1 MPNRKRSPIEYKAQF
16 GEGVFRP
23 REVVEA
29 ELAGASAEG
38 KDNIGSIPPVE
49 VPRGKRP
56 VTGRT
61 NGRTVER
68 TIVRHSFDI
77 GQDQLL
83 ALTELQTRR
92 FGETGKKPKVGTL
105 VQEALDAYIAQHLR
119 RSNERTNGKE

>member
-61 NGRTVER
+61 NGRTANEP
-68 TIVRHSFDI
+68 SFDTPLI
-77 GQDQLL
+77 SARISCSLSRNCRRGGL
-83 ALTELQTRR
+83 ARPGRSRR
-92 FGETGKKPKVGTL
+92 
-105 VQEALDAYIAQHLR
+105 
-119 RSNERTNGKE
+119 